1 MGRRAFPTDPP
12 STSASVSSDLTFT
25 HPEWLPLLLIA
36 PLLLLGKWWAD
47 HRGRRALEAFTAPR
61 LRQQLVAGVS
71 PLRSWTA
78 FLLQLSALCLLIL
91 AACGPRWGEEE
102 QPQIET
108 GRNVIIA
115 IDSSRSMLADDL
127 VPDRLTR
134 AKLAAQDLLAL
145 LAGDR
150 VGLIVF
156 AGNAYLQAPLTTDHA
171 AVTEAIQS
179 IDTFSVPR
187 GGSEI
192 GRAIKLAIESF
203 EKTPARN
210 HGLVL
215 FSDGGEPDPETEE
228 WTRRA
233 AEKNI
238 LILSVGV
245 GTKTGS
251 LIPDPDPNRAG
262 DWIRDEQGNAV
273 QTRLDEDLLREIA
286 RGTGGRYLPLSG
298 QSIDSTL
305 VNQVLAAL
313 ERREGET
320 KSTSKPIERFYWPL
334 SLAIVCLIMA
344 WLLRPT
350 SKRAFAAPAPVVAL
364 LLLACLPANTDA
376 ASLSSLVPDW
386 ADTATRKARE
396 AHRAFEREDYEGAM
410 KLYQESLKHQPA
422 VRQQP
427 AIALGL
433 GHAARESQ
441 QFDTAVGAFSQ
452 ALENIDPAV
461 QRSAHQGLGHSLYD
475 QGDRALA
482 KQPRFTIRAWTDS
495 VRHLNAALK
504 LDPDSKELLENR
516 DFVQKRLDELQEQQ
530 RQQQQQQSQNGQKN
544 QGKKGEKGDQG
555 QEGQQGD
562 QGQQGQDGQQ
572 PGGQEGE
579 DGEEGE
585 GGSGDQQQQKGQGG
599 EQEEGQKPGDLP
611 EGDITADGPNPGDQ
625 EGEGQASEGEM
636 NDDERRE
643 DTGFS
648 PNEARAFLRTYADDQ
663 KAVQFSRQRQQ
674 AVKGKDW

>member
-1 MGRRAFPTDPP
+1 M
-12 STSASVSSDLTFT
+12 STELTFT
-25 HPEWLPLLLIA
+25 RPEWLPLLLVA

-47 HRGRRALEAFTAPR
+47 HRGRRALETFTAPR
-61 LRQQLVAGVS
+61 LRQQLVAGIS

-78 FLLQLSALCLLIL
+78 FLLQLAALCLLIL
-91 AACGPRWGEEE
+91 TACGPRWGEEA

-108 GRNVIIA
+108 GRNVVIA
-115 IDSSRSMLADDL
+115 IDCSRSMLADDL

-134 AKLAAQDLLAL
+134 AKLAAQDLLSL
-145 LAGDR
+145 LSGDR

-156 AGNAYLQAPLTTDHA
+156 AGNAYLQAPLTSDHA
-171 AVTEAIQS
+171 AVSEAIQS
-179 IDTFSVPR
+179 VDIYSVPR

-192 GRAIKLAIESF
+192 GRAIKLAIETF
-203 EKTPARN
+203 AKTPARN

-215 FSDGGEPDPETEE
+215 FSDGGEPDPETAE

-238 LILSVGV
+238 LILTVGV
-245 GTKTGS
+245 GTKAGS

-273 QTRLDEDLLREIA
+273 QTRLEEEVLREIA

-298 QSIDSTL
+298 QSIDATL

-320 KSTSKPIERFYWPL
+320 KSTTKPIERFYWPL
-334 SLAIVCLIMA
+334 SLAILCLVMA

-350 SKRAFAAPAPVVAL
+350 SKRAFAAPAPAAAL
-364 LLLACLPANTDA
+364 LLLTCLSADAGA
-376 ASLSSLVPDW
+376 ASLTNLIPDW
-386 ADTATRKARE
+386 ADPATRKARE
-396 AHRAFEREDYEGAM
+396 ARRAVEREDYESAV
-410 KLYQESLKHQPA
+410 KLYQESLNQRPGA
-422 VRQQP
+422 RQQP
-427 AIALGL
+427 VIALGL
-433 GHAARESQ
+433 GHAARASQ
-441 QFDTAVGAFSQ
+441 QYETAVGAFSQ
-452 ALENIDPAV
+452 ALENPDPTI

-495 VRHLNAALK
+495 IRHLDAALR
-504 LDPDSKELLENR
+504 LDPENQALKENR

-530 RQQQQQQSQNGQKN
+530 RQQQQQQQQGQGQKN
-544 QGKKGEKGDQG
+544 QGQQGQKGEQG
-555 QEGQQGD
+555 REGQQGD
-562 QGQQGQDGQQ
+562 QGQQGQDGQE

-579 DGEEGE
+579 NGEEGE
-585 GGSGDQQQQKGQGG
+585 GGSGDQQQQQGQGG

-611 EGDITADGPNPGDQ
+611 EGDITADGPNPGDR
-625 EGEGQASEGEM
+625 EGQGQAREGEM
-636 NDDERRE
+636 SDDERRE

-674 AVKGKDW
+674 PVKGKDW

>member
-1 MGRRAFPTDPP
+1 MS
-12 STSASVSSDLTFT
+12 STLTFA

-36 PLLLLGKWWAD
+36 LLLLIGKGWAD
-47 HRGRRALEAFTAPR
+47 HRGRRTLEAFTAPR

-71 PLRSWTA
+71 PLRSWSA
-78 FLLQLSALCLLIL
+78 FLLQLAAFCLLIL

-108 GRNVIIA
+108 GRNVLIA
-115 IDSSRSMLADDL
+115 IDCSRSMLADDL
-127 VPDRLTR
+127 APDRLTR
-134 AKLAAQDLLAL
+134 AKLAAQDLLDL
-145 LAGDR
+145 LPGDR

-171 AVTEAIQS
+171 AVAESIQS
-179 IDTFSVPR
+179 VDTFSVPR

-192 GRAIKLAIESF
+192 GRALKLAMETF
-203 EKTPARN
+203 EKSPARN

-215 FSDGGEPDPETEE
+215 FSDGGEPDPETAE
-228 WTRRA
+228 WSQRA
-233 AEKNI
+233 ADKNI
-238 LILSVGV
+238 LILAVGV

-262 DWIRDEQGNAV
+262 DFVRDEQGNAV
-273 QTRLDEDLLREIA
+273 QTALDENVLREVA
-286 RGTGGRYLPLSG
+286 RATGGRYLPLGG
-298 QSIDSTL
+298 QSIDSSL

-313 ERREGET
+313 ERREGES
-320 KSTSKPIERFYWPL
+320 KSTTKPIERFHWPL
-334 SLAIVCLIMA
+334 SLAIVFLVMA

-350 SKRAFAAPAPVVAL
+350 SKRAFAAPAPAAL
-364 LLLACLPANTDA
+364 ALVILTGLALFSPVSQPAQA
-376 ASLSSLVPDW
+376 ASLSSFIPDW
-386 ADTATRKARE
+386 SNPATRTVRE
-396 AHRAFEREDYEGAM
+396 ARRAIEREDYEGAM
-410 KLYQESLKHQPA
+410 KLYQESLEKKPNPDQ
-422 VRQQP
+422 VP
-427 AIALGL
+427 AIALSLGQAARQAQQYDTAVSAFSRALENTGQEVRLGAHRGL
-433 GHAARESQ
+433 GHA
-441 QFDTAVGAFSQ
+441 
-452 ALENIDPAV
+452 
-461 QRSAHQGLGHSLYD
+461 LYE

-495 VRHLNAALK
+495 VRHLNAALQ
-504 LDPDSKELLENR
+504 LAPDNKELIENR

-530 RQQQQQQSQNGQKN
+530 RQQQQQQQGQQGQKK
-544 QGKKGEKGDQG
+544 QGQQGQKGDQG
-555 QEGQQGD
+555 QQGQEGD

-572 PGGQEGE
+572 PGGKEGE
-579 DGEEGE
+579 EGEEGE

-599 EQEEGQKPGDLP
+599 EQEEGQKPGELP
-611 EGDITADGPNPGDQ
+611 EGDITTDGPNPGDQ
-625 EGEGQASEGEM
+625 EGEGQAREGEM
-636 NDDERRE
+636 GENERRE

>member
-1 MGRRAFPTDPP
+1 MSPT
-12 STSASVSSDLTFT
+12 LTFA
-25 HPEWLPLLLIA
+25 HSEWLPLLLIA

-47 HRGRRALEAFTAPR
+47 HRGRRALEAFTAAR

-78 FLLQLSALCLLIL
+78 FLLQLGALCLLIL

-108 GRNVIIA
+108 GRNVLLA
-115 IDSSRSMLADDL
+115 IDCSRSMLADDL
-127 VPDRLTR
+127 APDRLTR
-134 AKLAAQDLLAL
+134 AKLAAQDLLSL
-145 LAGDR
+145 MPGDR

-171 AVTEAIQS
+171 AVAESIQS
-179 IDTFSVPR
+179 VDTFSVPR

-192 GRAIKLAIESF
+192 GRALKLAMETF
-203 EKTPARN
+203 EKSPARN

-215 FSDGGEPDPETEE
+215 FSDGGEPDPETAE
-228 WTRRA
+228 WSRRA
-233 AEKNI
+233 ADKNI
-238 LILSVGV
+238 LILAVGV
-245 GTKTGS
+245 GTKAGS

-262 DWIRDEQGNAV
+262 DWVRDPQGNAV
-273 QTRLDEDLLREIA
+273 QTALEEDVLREIA
-286 RGTGGRYLPLSG
+286 RATGGRYLPLSG

-313 ERREGET
+313 ERREGES
-320 KSTSKPIERFYWPL
+320 KSTTKPIERFYWPL
-334 SLAIVCLIMA
+334 SLAILCLVMA

-350 SKRAFAAPAPVVAL
+350 SKKRAYAAPAPAVLAVL
-364 LLLACLPANTDA
+364 LIACLPAPAPA
-376 ASLSSLVPDW
+376 ASLTSLIPDW
-386 ADTATRKARE
+386 ADSATRNARE
-396 AHRAFEREDYEGAM
+396 ARRAVEREDYESAV
-410 KLYQESLKHQPA
+410 KLYQESLGKEPA
-422 VRQQP
+422 ARQRP

-433 GHAARESQ
+433 GHAAREAQ
-441 QFDTAVGAFSQ
+441 QFDTAVGAFSK
-452 ALENIDPAV
+452 ALEDSDHDTR
-461 QRSAHQGLGHSLYD
+461 RSAHRGLGHSLYD

-495 VRHLNAALK
+495 VRHLNAALQ
-504 LDPDSKELLENR
+504 LDPENQELLENR

-530 RQQQQQQSQNGQKN
+530 RQQQQQQQGQKN
-544 QGKKGEKGDQG
+544 KGQQGEKGEKGEQ
-555 QEGQQGD
+555 GQQGD
-562 QGQQGQDGQQ
+562 QGQQGQEGQQ
-572 PGGQEGE
+572 PGGKSGE
-579 DGEEGE
+579 EGEEGE
-585 GGSGDQQQQKGQGG
+585 GGRGDQQQQKGEGG

-611 EGDITADGPNPGDQ
+611 EGDITADGPNPGDR
-625 EGEGQASEGEM
+625 EGEGQAREGEM
-636 NDDERRE
+636 NDNERRD

-674 AVKGKDW
+674 PVKGKDW